1 MVYIIFFNFKLKVS
15 LFILIIIID
24 GFDMNVMGDVLSKVL
39 LWKIQANFKIWYDM
53 SRGKME
59 LSGRSQ
65 REEAY

>member
-1 MVYIIFFNFKLKVS
+1 MVYILFNFKLKVS

-24 GFDMNVMGDVLSKVL
+24 GFDMNVMGNVLSKVL
-39 LWKIQANFKIWYDM
+39 LWKIQANSKIWYDM